1 MNRPKHGAYTV
12 ISKLAPN
19 IYAAFTPGWT
29 APRTRELQGHPTH
42 IASDCA
48 NQVPLRNLSL
58 AGHLLLP
65 FVIFVCSFASIAASQ
80 RTSVIASLWASNAI
94 MLVALLRHVRSPANY
109 TSILLGGGFAIAL
122 AGALADV
129 SPGVSTTIAAADLG
143 EVLLALGLLTLFRI
157 QASNLASFRNLLIFI
172 ALAGGAAP
180 LGTSLICALA
190 LGPPHGIPWPAVW
203 RNLYASHALSM
214 TIVAPFLISITSQE
228 WSSRRIN
235 ERLPEVAASFVL
247 FIAIGV
253 CAAFFRP
260 LIFVMAPAIL
270 LVTVRFGLLG
280 ATMATLMTA
289 LVALSFVTFG
299 IGRPFLPQ
307 IDLSE
312 RILSLQ
318 AFLAITSFW
327 SLPTAALLAQRDRLL
342 AELAGANA
350 HLTVESEKK
359 SNLVLGLR
367 RHLAL
372 AEENERLR
380 LSHDLH
386 DQAGQS
392 LIAAILE
399 LNEIDALVPEPA
411 RDRLH
416 LVRRKMEE
424 LGKTLHRIAWELRPA
439 SIDELGLRRALASQ
453 IAHWTEQCGIE
464 VDFHGDEPALDEVP
478 SDVGTAI
485 YRVVQEGLTNIVKH
499 AQRPSNVSVVISRS
513 DATLQVIVEDNG
525 CGFDVAAMAARPPFR
540 RGLGLDG
547 MRERLSLI
555 GGTLE
560 VESTVGA
567 GTTLFA
573 RIGLEGQ
580 RSAA

>member
-1 MNRPKHGAYTV
+1 MDRSKHGAHAV
-12 ISKLAPN
+12 ISKAPN
-19 IYAAFTPGWT
+19 IYTAFAPGWT
-29 APRTRELQGHPTH
+29 APRTRELQRYAAESAAGRG
-42 IASDCA
+42 D
-48 NQVPLRNLSL
+48 QEPLLDLSL

-65 FVIFVCSFASIAASQ
+65 LVIFVCSLASIAALHQS
-80 RTSVIASLWASNAI
+80 SFIASLWASNAI

-109 TSILLGGGFAIAL
+109 VSILLGGACAIAL
-122 AGALADV
+122 AGVVWEDGL
-129 SPGVSTTIAAADLG
+129 GTIAIIVPADIG
-143 EVLLALGLLTLFRI
+143 EVTLAFLLLTLFRI
-157 QASNLASFRNLLIFI
+157 QASNLGSFRNLLIFI
-172 ALAGGAAP
+172 AIVGGVAP
-180 LGTSLICALA
+180 LAPSVFCALA
-190 LGPPHGIPWPAVW
+190 LGPPHGIPWPTVW

-228 WSSRRIN
+228 WSTRRIN

-247 FIAIGV
+247 FVAVGM
-253 CAAFFRP
+253 CAAYFRP
-260 LIFVMAPAIL
+260 VIFVMAPAIL
-270 LVTVRFGLLG
+270 LVTVRFGLIG
-280 ATMATLMTA
+280 ATTATLVTA
-289 LVALSFVTFG
+289 LIALSFVIFG
-299 IGRPFLPQ
+299 VGRPYLPQ
-307 IDLSE
+307 SELSD
-312 RILSLQ
+312 RILNLQ
-318 AFLAITSFW
+318 AFLAITAFW
-327 SLPTAALLAQRDRLL
+327 ALPTAALLAQRDRLL
-342 AELAGANA
+342 ADLSDANA
-350 HLTVESEKK
+350 RLTVESEKK

-380 LSHDLH
+380 LSRDLH
-386 DQAGQS
+386 DQAGQG

-399 LNEIDALVPEPA
+399 LNQIDPLVPGPA

-416 LVRRKMEE
+416 LVRKNMEE

-439 SIDELGLRRALASQ
+439 SIDELGLRRALSSQ
-453 IAHWTEQCGIE
+453 IAQWSEQCGIE

-485 YRVVQEGLTNIVKH
+485 YRVLQEGLTNIVKH

-513 DATLQVIVEDNG
+513 DVALQVIVEDNG
-525 CGFDVAAMAARPPFR
+525 CGFDVAAMAARPPFH

-547 MRERLSLI
+547 LRERLSLI
-555 GGTLE
+555 GGTLD